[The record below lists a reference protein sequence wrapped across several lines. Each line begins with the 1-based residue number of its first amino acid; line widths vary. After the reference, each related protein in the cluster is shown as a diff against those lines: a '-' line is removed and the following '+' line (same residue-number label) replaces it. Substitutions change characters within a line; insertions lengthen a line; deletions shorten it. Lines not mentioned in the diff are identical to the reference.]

1 MLSSTNNYKLMRK
14 SSLWCCFPIKWR
26 KTAGLCLGKVDFKGL
41 ISPFGCT
48 SEHLV
53 QVWCEV
59 SLVASVTLTSGVRF
73 PRKPGGSDWT
83 AGMAEN
89 LQEVMQLQL
98 MQVWRFPHFNHTQ
111 VLSGTESLNFIDL
124 FVFWYGSA
132 GVPGI
137 TLLLRGSI
145 SDKASL
151 CDKWPRIPAGL
162 DNILLFLFTHLSLLR
177 RSTSL
182 PTNSDQLPWTDFG
195 KEFML
200 HAKAA
205 KQAQTITPPLPCPT
219 LGGRGGCFLKGFWIF
234 LMFTLIT
241 RVHRVEQNWMSLL
254 VLSVRLNPSSHQSWK
269 QQISIGVGDYG
280 YQSDTKL
287 DRASFTNAHSFTVN
301 VMIMQ

>member
-1 MLSSTNNYKLMRK
+1 MGRLGWRRVFRK
-14 SSLWCCFPIKWR
+14 RCSFSWCRFEGPTFQSHPGPVRDGVFEFHWSFCF
-26 KTAGLCLGKVDFKGL
+26 
-41 ISPFGCT
+41 
-48 SEHLV
+48 LV
-53 QVWCEV
+53 WIC
-59 SLVASVTLTSGVRF
+59 
-73 PRKPGGSDWT
+73 W
-83 AGMAEN
+83 
-89 LQEVMQLQL
+89 
-98 MQVWRFPHFNHTQ
+98 
-111 VLSGTESLNFIDL
+111 
-124 FVFWYGSA
+124 SA
-132 GVPGI
+132 GI

-151 CDKWPRIPAGL
+151 CDKWPRIPARL